1 MSKHKSEDYKI
12 SAVNYYLDN
21 DVSMDYVCNIFN
33 CKKQSL
39 SRWVKRYN
47 INKSIKRNN
56 RKPISYKI
64 TKQQVNYAIKLLK
77 QNEQITMLE
86 LSKQIKKKYKDFNV
100 TPQWLGKV
108 LRDNNKTRKRTR
120 HEHFPTTKYNKPI
133 NKKIESAKFYKEL
146 SKYPLNKIISIDET
160 SVSPAMIMEYSRCD
174 SGKRCVI
181 KTNDNFIFRKF
192 TLLSAISNKKCIG
205 WILYEK
211 GGSTKER
218 FIDFLQNSIFKTY
231 KNHLIVLDNARAHNN
246 NLVKQSITK
255 SGNKYLFTVPY
266 TPKTNAIEMWFN
278 QIKHTLKLNKKVL
291 KFNELKL
298 EVKKS
303 IRKVKKNNYENYFD
317 YAYKKNYEDNKRKTK
332 KEIKK
337 MYKN

>member
-1 MSKHKSEDYKI
+1 MSKHKSGDYKI

-39 SRWVKRYN
+39 SRWVQRYNNDKSSKRY
-47 INKSIKRNN
+47 N

-64 TKQQVNYAIKLLK
+64 TKQQVEYALKLLK
-77 QNEQITMLE
+77 YNEQITMLE

-120 HEHFPTTKYNKPI
+120 HEHFPTTKYNKPV
-133 NKKIESAKFYKEL
+133 NKKIELTQFYKEIK
-146 SKYPLNKIISIDET
+146 KYPLNKIISIDET
-160 SVSPAMIMEYSRCD
+160 SISPAMIMEYSRCD

-181 KTNDNFIFRKF
+181 KTNDNFVFKKF
-192 TLLSAISNKKCIG
+192 TLLSAISNKKCLG

-218 FIDFLQNSIFKTY
+218 FVDFLQNYIFQKY
-231 KNHLIVLDNARAHNN
+231 KNYLLVLDNARAHNN
-246 NLVKQSITK
+246 NLVKQEIIDSD
-255 SGNKYLFTVPY
+255 NKYLFTVPY

-278 QIKHTLKLNKKVL
+278 QIKHSLKLNKKVL

-303 IRKVKKNNYENYFD
+303 IRKVKKNNYENYFE
-317 YAYKKNYEDNKRKTK
+317 YAYNKKNKTIRLRNTRK
-332 KEIKK
+332 IKN
-337 MYKN
+337 YK